1 MRKLIIVLAS
11 ALALSS
17 FAKMEKFFEVTVAD
31 STKLVDAAAKIGGF
45 VGEPM
50 LGVMASGMIS
60 ANPMVASL
68 GIGPMR
74 PGALSYL
81 VVYVEDGKTEDEMI
95 DDGMA
100 VFLYPTQATKA
111 ECLAALEGSKEVDG
125 AVRPAGAEDISL
137 VFDDGAKYVA
147 ITGEDKEDIAL
158 AKKAL
163 ASLPKMPRLG
173 KNEIL
178 NARFTKFALKK
189 FADMVEASEKELA
202 SSGAIKFQVSSVGE
216 IKQIEALSVFAGVT
230 QRGLDLGCRYRCR
243 EGSELSKLGT
253 PMKNASPL
261 AFAGKDA
268 LVAMAWGEN
277 SGTTDMAKYW
287 EEFAKIL
294 KKWGFEPRGVKVVQ
308 EGGVVKFS
316 VDVPAIVKY
325 LKGDA
330 QKSAAAFKENMDMA
344 RIHADL
350 AGIAAKEKDL
360 RSAKAGAAAL
370 YVKGVSV
377 PMTAQE
383 RFAKLMPEYAA
394 KPCLFAAV
402 FSYYAMLKN
411 CGLQVVEALE
421 AGLEADADKATA
433 AQIKSIFAAMPA
445 ADGVDMACVWNKKG
459 NLHDCVLRISP
470 AEFNGLYKLGMSAFT
485 MAAFQSMNA
494 SQDLDD
500 ADFDEDGD
508 GDGDGE

>member
-1 MRKLIIVLAS
+1 MKKLIVALAS

-17 FAKMEKFFEVTVAD
+17 FAKLEKFCDVTIAD
-31 STKLVDAAAKIGGF
+31 STKLVDAATKIGGF

-100 VFLYPTQATKA
+100 VFLYPTQVTKA

-125 AVRPAGAEDISL
+125 AVRPAGADDVSL
-137 VFDDGAKYVA
+137 VFDDAAKYVA
-147 ITGEDKEDIAL
+147 ITGDDKEEIAL
-158 AKKAL
+158 ARKAL
-163 ASLPKMPRLG
+163 ASLSKMPKLG

-178 NARFTKFALKK
+178 NVHFTKFALNKL
-189 FADMVEASEKELA
+189 ADMVEASEKELA
-202 SSGAIKFQVSSVGE
+202 SSGVIKFQVSSVGE
-216 IKQIEALSVFAGVT
+216 IKQMEALSVFAGVT

-268 LVAMAWGEN
+268 LGAMAWGEN
-277 SGTTDMAKYW
+277 SRAHDVVKVW
-287 EEFAKIL
+287 NEFSKL
-294 KKWGFEPRGVKVVQ
+294 VKKWGFEPRGVKVVQ
-308 EGGVVKFS
+308 EGGVAKFS

-330 QKSAAAFKENMDMA
+330 KKAAAKFKNIKEMQNMQSDVMA
-344 RIHADL
+344 FL
-350 AGIAAKEKDL
+350 AKEQEF
-360 RSAKAGAAAL
+360 RSANAGSVAF

-377 PMTAQE
+377 PLTAEE
-383 RFAKLMPEYAA
+383 RFAKLMPEYAN
-394 KPCLFAAV
+394 KPCLSAAV
-402 FSYYAMLKN
+402 FSYYSAIKGCALP
-411 CGLQVVEALE
+411 CIEAC
-421 AGLEADADKATA
+421 EADKSTVA
-433 AQIKSIFAAMPA
+433 AAKKIIDLLPA
-445 ADGVDMACVWNKKG
+445 ANGADMAYVWGKKG
-459 NLHDCVLRISP
+459 NNHNGIIRINP
-470 AEFNGLYKLGMSAFT
+470 AELNGLYKLVRAGIENSPTACVVEV
-485 MAAFQSMNA
+485 
-494 SQDLDD
+494 D
-500 ADFDEDGD
+500 DEDD
-508 GDGDGE
+508 EDDEEDDDND